1 MKKNLSW
8 KKEENGNK
16 MRIFFMDG
24 YYVCFSDNQFGPDY
38 HCFVNS
44 KDFVYIL
51 SELANVINCYET
63 TFGRGSYK
71 NDKEFMKF
79 VETFFTT
86 MYGEKYR
93 DPIKNIDFVDD
104 LVETFRNKV
113 WFIKLDN

>member
-8 KKEENGNK
+8 KKEENGRN
-16 MRIFFMDG
+16 MSISFMDG
-24 YYVCFSDNQFGPDY
+24 YYVLLVFNHHGPDY
-38 HCFVNS
+38 HCYVKS
-44 KDFVYIL
+44 EDYTYIL